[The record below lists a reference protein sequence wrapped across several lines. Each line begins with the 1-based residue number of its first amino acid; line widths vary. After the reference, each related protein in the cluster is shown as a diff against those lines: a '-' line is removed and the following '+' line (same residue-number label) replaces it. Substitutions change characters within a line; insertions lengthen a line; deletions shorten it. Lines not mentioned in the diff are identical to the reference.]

1 MIKTFKHKLLTIKL
15 KSNILK
21 DRVCYF
27 GERDLEGLFTE
38 AYNDMKYKTT
48 LSTELQLLEI
58 YKFFK
63 ARGAKPVELSLGNLT
78 YIGDKMDSY
87 ETKEEKSEWFG

>member
-15 KSNILK
+15 KSTILK

-27 GERDLEGLFTE
+27 GETELEGLFTE
-38 AYNDMKYKTT
+38 AYNDMRYKTT
-48 LSTELQLLEI
+48 LSTEFQLLEI

-63 ARGAKPVELSLGNLT
+63 ARGLKPVEISLGDLSYT
-78 YIGDKMDSY
+78 GDKMGMY
-87 ETKEEKSEWFG
+87 ETQEIKEEA